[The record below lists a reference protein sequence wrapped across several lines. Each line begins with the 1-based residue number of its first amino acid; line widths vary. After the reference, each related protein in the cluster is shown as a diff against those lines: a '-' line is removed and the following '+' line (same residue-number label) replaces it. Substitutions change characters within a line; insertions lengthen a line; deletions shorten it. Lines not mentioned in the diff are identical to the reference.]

1 MTFVRPV
8 TDPMKAP
15 VGLQL
20 ELRQTQAGPKSNLVT
35 NQVRTK
41 YEPSTNQV
49 KDLILSVS
57 DNYLSLGDMMRLCG
71 LKSRMRFRT
80 TYILPAL
87 KENAIERKY
96 PDIPNHP
103 RQQYRLTE
111 QAKAWKNNRK

>member
-1 MTFVRPV
+1 MQL
-8 TDPMKAP
+8 
-15 VGLQL
+15 GL
-20 ELRQTQAGPKSNLVT
+20 NT

-49 KDLILSVS
+49 RTKHEPSTNQVKDLILAVS
-57 DNYLSLGDMMRLCG
+57 EDYLSIGEMMKTCG
-71 LKSRMRFRT
+71 LKSRLRFRT

-87 KENAIERKY
+87 DEGAIERRY

-111 QAKAWKNNRK
+111 QAIEWKREQKKSS